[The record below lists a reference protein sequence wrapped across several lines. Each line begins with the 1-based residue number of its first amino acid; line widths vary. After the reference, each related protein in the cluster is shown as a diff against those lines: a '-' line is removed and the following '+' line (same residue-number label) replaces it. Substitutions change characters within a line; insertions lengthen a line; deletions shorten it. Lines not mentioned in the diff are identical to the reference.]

1 MALPQF
7 DTEQLYKGFYRTRAL
22 NDGDKLLL
30 WLQEYIDRFYP
41 KIILDLIGAG
51 DFEKIEN
58 QASLQGKF
66 TDLFDGSCWTNGE
79 GKRQKQNGLKDAC
92 IGLLYFY
99 FVRDSFTVG
108 EGGHAMSA
116 QDTSTT
122 LSLSQH
128 GDVAKTRWN
137 ESINSLHAICRFVSF
152 FSSVTVDVI
161 SSIELVGQYQI
172 NIPSTTYLYDGDEVI
187 INNKK
192 YVISGL
198 VADTSFI
205 IDETDSGLDFS
216 GSSVNYS
223 PFKDYP
229 ITYQNAP
236 YGDYTVVW

>member
-1 MALPQF
+1 MGLPQF
-7 DTEQLYKGFYRTRAL
+7 DTEQLYKGFYRTRAF

-30 WLQEYIDRFYP
+30 WMQEYIDRFYP

-51 DFEKIEN
+51 DYEKIEN
-58 QASLQGKF
+58 QALLQGKF
-66 TDLFDGSCWTNGE
+66 TDLFDGSYWTDGE
-79 GKRQKQNGLKDAC
+79 GNRQKQSGLKEAC

-122 LSLSQH
+122 LSLAHH
-128 GDVAKTRWN
+128 GDIAKTRWN
-137 ESINSLHAICRFVSF
+137 ESINSLHAICQFVSF
-152 FSSVTVDVI
+152 YSSVTVEI
-161 SSIELVGQYQI
+161 NNSIELVGQYQI

-198 VADTSFI
+198 VDNTSFI
-205 IDETDSGLDFS
+205 IDETDIGLNFIN
-216 GSSVNYS
+216 SSVNYS

-236 YGDYTVVW
+236 LGNYSVVW